1 MVLTVIWYPGFKR
14 FDRAVGKSNDRIDAK
29 TRAALSPDDGMLL
42 RNATTVLVLGTDSKA
57 GEPARSDTIMLM
69 RFDPDT
75 HTVNQLSIPRDTK
88 VEVPGRGTMKINET
102 MFWGGSALAVKTVR
116 TTSASP
122 STTSWSSTS
131 RASLGW

>member
-1 MVLTVIWYPGFKR
+1 MI
-14 FDRAVGKSNDRIDAK
+14 
-29 TRAALSPDDGMLL
+29 L
-42 RNATTVLVLGTDSKA
+42 RNPTTILVLGTDSRL

-88 VEVPGRGTMKINET
+88 VEVPGRGTMKINEA
-102 MFWGGSALAVKTVR
+102 MFWGGSVPRREDDLA

-122 STTSWSSTS
+122 STTSWS
-131 RASLGW
+131 